1 MAKKQSF
8 GDKIRKQ
15 REQGRQ
21 MVKIVSAEKKVN
33 GQYRF
38 RQKMVHVD
46 DVPNELKAAKDAV

>member
-15 REQGRQ
+15 RDAGRQ
-21 MVKIVSAEKKVN
+21 MAKIVSAEKKSN

-38 RQKMVHVD
+38 KYKMVHVD
-46 DVPNELKAAKDAV
+46 DVQKELKAAKESI

>member
-8 GDKIRKQ
+8 GDKIKRQ

-21 MVKIVSAEKKVN
+21 MAKVVSAEKKPN

-38 RQKMVHVD
+38 KQKMVHVD
-46 DVPNELKAAKDAV
+46 DVQDELKAAKKAI